1 MKMDDALLKQLL
13 KNQKVIMLALIR
25 NLQAECYT
33 GVDSD
38 IHKNNKQETMHE
50 LIKAHNKT
58 RDLLWADLEKQFERK
73 NENANRTDKED

>member
-1 MKMDDALLKQLL
+1 MNDVLLKQSL

-25 NLQAECYT
+25 NLQAELYT
-33 GVDSD
+33 GVGSD
-38 IHKNNKQETMHE
+38 IHKNNKQESMHE

-58 RDLLWADLEKQFERK
+58 RDLLWEDSEKRFEEM

>member
-1 MKMDDALLKQLL
+1 MDIIQKQILL
-13 KNQKVIMLALIR
+13 NQKTIMLALIR
-25 NLQAECYT
+25 NLQAELYT

-38 IHKNNKQETMHE
+38 IHKNNKQEIMYE

-58 RDLLWADLEKQFERK
+58 RDLLWEDSEKRFEEM